1 MTTGGLLTMQE
12 ALIHRKLVLG
22 MPLKFDH
29 RRNIDRAVSYG
40 FADAIDV
47 HNYSRAEICFKIRN
61 LIANPM

>member
-12 ALIHRKLVLG
+12 ALIHKKLILG
-22 MPLKFDH
+22 IPL
-29 RRNIDRAVSYG
+29 NIDHHHNINRAISYG